1 MTLTGI
7 VIGIF
12 GESMGAW
19 VGSWAGGLLAIEQV
33 AEKAA
38 EKSSGGLFD
47 LDATLPV
54 MAIQF
59 LLLVAILNVT
69 FFKPLT
75 QAIDERDSYVR
86 GSLAEAKERLSKS
99 EELVRQYGQE
109 LAAAR
114 KAAQETL
121 LHAQAEANKLRNQ
134 QIAATM
140 AEGQAKVD
148 AAKAEIEQQR
158 QAAAAAL
165 NAEVEALSQ
174 QILRKLLGDLV
185 NA

>member
-1 MTLTGI
+1 ML
-7 VIGIF
+7 
-12 GESMGAW
+12 S
-19 VGSWAGGLLAIEQV
+19 GLILAAEQV

-38 EKSSGGLFD
+38 EESSGGLFD

-54 MAIQF
+54 IAIQF

-75 QAIDERDSYVR
+75 QAIDERDNYVR
-86 GSLAEAKERLSKS
+86 GSLAEAKERLRKS
-99 EELVRQYGQE
+99 EELARQYGQE

-114 KAAQETL
+114 RGAQDAL
-121 LHAQAEANKLRNQ
+121 LQAQAEANKLRNQ
-134 QIAATM
+134 QIAAAM
-140 AEGQAKVD
+140 AEGQTKVD

-158 QAAAAAL
+158 QAAAEVL
-165 NAEVEALSQ
+165 NTEVEVLSQ

>member
-1 MTLTGI
+1 MTLTG
-7 VIGIF
+7 VVTGIL
-12 GESMGAW
+12 GESIGAFGRW
-19 VGSWAGGLLAIEQV
+19 GLLAVEQV
-33 AEKAA
+33 VEKAA
-38 EKSSGGLFD
+38 AESSGGLFD

-59 LLLVAILNVT
+59 LLLVAILNTT

-75 QAIDERDSYVR
+75 QAIDERDGYIR
-86 GSLAEAKERLSKS
+86 GSLAEAKERLSKAES
-99 EELVRQYGQE
+99 LARQYGQE

-114 KAAQETL
+114 KAAQDTL
-121 LHAQAEANKLRNQ
+121 LHAQSEANKLRNQ
-134 QIAATM
+134 QIAAAI

-158 QAAAAAL
+158 AAAATAL
-165 NAEVEALSQ
+165 NAEVAALSQ